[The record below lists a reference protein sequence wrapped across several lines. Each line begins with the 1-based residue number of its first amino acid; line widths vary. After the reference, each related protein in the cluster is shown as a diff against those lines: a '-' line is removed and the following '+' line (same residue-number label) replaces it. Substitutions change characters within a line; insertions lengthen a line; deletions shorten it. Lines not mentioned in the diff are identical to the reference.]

1 VSRAMAAAP
10 PTAYLLAVTVRPVG
24 TEMVPVATELRVDGV
39 PFPVQYAN
47 CPIEGVDEVE
57 TLSML

>member
-1 VSRAMAAAP
+1 MAALP

-39 PFPVQYAN
+39 PLPVQYAN
-47 CPIEGVDEVE
+47 CPMDGVEDVE

>member
-1 VSRAMAAAP
+1 MAALP
-10 PTAYLLAVTVRPVG
+10 PTAYLLAVTVRPTG

-39 PFPVQYAN
+39 PLPVQYAS
-47 CPIEGVDEVE
+47 PLIEGVDEVE